1 MGKATQ
7 FGFGLGV
14 LELRLPAR
22 RKLSPVRERV
32 PSPLCCVMELR
43 QELTWTVHRA
53 GKCASTVNHLDLIH
67 FQICKKDST
76 EF

>member
-14 LELRLPAR
+14 SELHLAAR

-32 PSPLCCVMELR
+32 SSPLCCAIKLR
-43 QELTWTVHRA
+43 QALTGAVHRA
-53 GKCASTVNHLDLIH
+53 GKCASSVNHPDLIH
-67 FQICKKDST
+67 FQIW
-76 EF
+76 